1 MAGISEV
8 KRELLSIVN
17 GGSLDPGGDARTMA
31 KHFCEVLSASDL
43 DLLHAALEKELAG
56 RQGLVPTDHK
66 HFRALEVL
74 EEALKM
80 LKARKKEP

>member
-8 KRELLSIVN
+8 KQELLGIID
-17 GGSLDPGGDARTMA
+17 GGSLDPGGDARTMM
-31 KHFCEVLSASDL
+31 KHFCVVLSASAL
-43 DLLHAALEKELAG
+43 DLLCAELEKELAA
-56 RQGLVPTDHK
+56 RQRHVPTAHT

-74 EEALKM
+74 EEALKV

>member
-17 GGSLDPGGDARTMA
+17 GGSLDPGGNARTMA

-43 DLLHAALEKELAG
+43 DLLHAALEKELAV

-74 EEALKM
+74 EEALKV